1 MEIYKNCCTKNL
13 SKLVKLTVLHVTS
26 KPPSWYRQFQLLLGW
41 VVAGCEYVVW
51 RNAGILSGWG
61 WGCVRLLS
69 WGWMV
74 EAGHGRGQW
83 RGRDGLLSVPRS
95 TQWPGCC
102 HHTVTSPPQQQCPL
116 HQLGPDQGPVT
127 SGGRGAEGDEPRL
140 LCVWSVVSSEHQNT
154 GTLTWFVF
162 STGLLQ
168 SLSPPP
174 L

>member
-1 MEIYKNCCTKNL
+1 MEIYKNCCTQNL

-26 KPPSWYRQFQLLLGW
+26 KPPSWYRADP
-41 VVAGCEYVVW
+41 VRAGCEYVVW

-74 EAGHGRGQW
+74 EAGHGRGQQR

-102 HHTVTSPPQQQCPL
+102 HHTGHKPPQQQCPL
-116 HQLGPDQGPVT
+116 HQLGPDLWPVT
-127 SGGRGAEGDEPRL
+127 SGGRGAEGETSPG
-140 LCVWSVVSSEHQNT
+140 CSVCEVWSHQNIR
-154 GTLTWFVF
+154 TLEH
-162 STGLLQ
+162 
-168 SLSPPP
+168 
-174 L
+174 